1 MDICVELNIELIEK
15 NINIEDIKNYDFVFV
30 TNSLMSAVKVTQIEN
45 IFFKPSNEV
54 FEKIIACI

>member
-30 TNSLMSAVKVTQIEN
+30 TNSLMSAIKVTQIEN

-54 FEKIIACI
+54 FKKIIACI